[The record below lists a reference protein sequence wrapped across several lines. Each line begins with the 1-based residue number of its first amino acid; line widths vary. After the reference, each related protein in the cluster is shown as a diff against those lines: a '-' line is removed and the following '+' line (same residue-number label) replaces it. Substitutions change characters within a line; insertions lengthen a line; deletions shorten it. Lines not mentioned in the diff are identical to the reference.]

1 MSRAVG
7 YIRVSTEE
15 QSREGI
21 SLEMQANKIRAYC
34 SLHDLEL
41 IEIIEDAGISGKSIK
56 ARPGVQR
63 VLSLA
68 KSRKVDTVVV
78 YKLDRLAR
86 NTVEC
91 LGVSEM
97 LDKAG
102 AGFHSLTE
110 KLDTQSAIGRF
121 FFTLVASPAEM
132 ERNLISERTAA
143 AMAQKKAK
151 GEYTGGQT
159 PYGYTEAAGK
169 LIPNLEE
176 QRVIS
181 RIKSLYAE
189 GYSTRKIVTALTQDG
204 IVTRKSTVFRQT
216 QVCRILRAA

>member
-1 MSRAVG
+1 MSRAAG

-21 SLEMQANKIRAYC
+21 SLEMQAAKIRTYC

-41 IEIIEDAGISGKSIK
+41 VEIIEDAGISGKSIK

-63 VLSLA
+63 LLSLV

-97 LDKAG
+97 LGKAG

-121 FFTLVASPAEM
+121 FFTLVASLAEM

-143 AMAQKKAK
+143 AMSQKKAK

-159 PYGYTEAAGK
+159 PYGFTEVAGK
-169 LIPNLEE
+169 LIPNLDE

-181 RIKSLYAE
+181 HIKSLYAE
-189 GYSTRKIVTALTQDG
+189 GYSTRKIVAALAQEG
-204 IVTRKSTVFRQT
+204 ILTRKRTAFIQT